1 MAISTSGIGNV
12 LGGTAGGLA
21 GSLFGPLGTALGSSA
36 GAALGGVGGAGIEAI
51 PTLMEND
58 AEKENKR
65 RLKELQRMQEMG
77 TLGLTEAEKQ
87 QLFTGAQGQIQGQL
101 RQAQAGI
108 RSAGA
113 AGMGGAGTEALRQ
126 AQLAEGE
133 AGLVAQVARDVE
145 AKNLERK
152 RELEGEIQERIAT
165 QSEYQ
170 TARRQA
176 LAEIAAAGVGG
187 FQESL
192 AVEKEARGKAVSPA
206 EIAAYAKARK
216 LSYDEAEAM
225 ISLEAKRPG
234 MSRYGSIASE
244 GV

>member
-1 MAISTSGIGNV
+1 MAISTSGIGNI
-12 LGGTAGGLA
+12 LGGTLGTFAGG
-21 GSLFGPLGTALGSSA
+21 PVGTAIGA
-36 GAALGGVGGAGIEAI
+36 GLGGAIGAGIEAI
-51 PTLMEND
+51 PTFMESD

-65 RLKELQRMQEMG
+65 RLKELKQMQELG

-126 AQLAEGE
+126 AKLAEGE
-133 AGLVAQVARDVE
+133 AGLVAQVARDIE

-165 QSEYQ
+165 QADLQ

-176 LAEIAAAGVGG
+176 VAEIAAAGVGG

>member
-1 MAISTSGIGNV
+1 MAISTSGIGNI
-12 LGGTAGGLA
+12 LGGTLGTFAGG
-21 GSLFGPLGTALGSSA
+21 PVGTAIGA
-36 GAALGGVGGAGIEAI
+36 GLGGAIGAGIEAI
-51 PTLMEND
+51 PTFMESD

-87 QLFTGAQGQIQGQL
+87 NLFTGAQSQIQGQL

-108 RSAGA
+108 RAAGA

-126 AQLAEGE
+126 AKLAEGE

-145 AKNLERK
+145 AKNLERQ

-165 QSEYQ
+165 QADLQ

-176 LAEIAAAGVGG
+176 VAEIAAAGVGG

-234 MSRYGSIASE
+234 MTRYGSIATE
-244 GV
+244 GA

>member
-1 MAISTSGIGNV
+1 MAITTSGIGNI
-12 LGGTAGGLA
+12 LGGTLGTFAGGPVGSAIGA
-21 GSLFGPLGTALGSSA
+21 G
-36 GAALGGVGGAGIEAI
+36 LGGAIGAGIEAI
-51 PTLMEND
+51 PTFMESD

-65 RLKELQRMQEMG
+65 RLKELKQMQELG

-126 AQLAEGE
+126 AKLAEGE
-133 AGLVAQVARDVE
+133 AGLVAQVARDIE

-165 QSEYQ
+165 QADLQ

-176 LAEIAAAGVGG
+176 VAEIAAAGVGG

-192 AVEKEARGKAVSPA
+192 AVEKEARGKAVTPA

>member
-1 MAISTSGIGNV
+1 MAISTSGIGNI
-12 LGGTAGGLA
+12 LGGTLGTFAGG
-21 GSLFGPLGTALGSSA
+21 PVGTAIGA
-36 GAALGGVGGAGIEAI
+36 GLGGAIGAGIEAI
-51 PTLMEND
+51 PTFMESD

-65 RLKELQRMQEMG
+65 RLKELKQMQELG

-87 QLFTGAQGQIQGQL
+87 ALFTGAQGQIQGQL

-108 RSAGA
+108 RAAGA

-126 AQLAEGE
+126 AKLAEGE

-165 QSEYQ
+165 QADLQ

-176 LAEIAAAGVGG
+176 VAEIAAAGVGG

-192 AVEKEARGKAVSPA
+192 AVEKEARGKAVTPA

-234 MSRYGSIASE
+234 MSRYSSIASE

>member
-1 MAISTSGIGNV
+1 MAITTSSIGNI
-12 LGGTAGGLA
+12 LGGTLGTFAGG
-21 GSLFGPLGTALGSSA
+21 PVGTAIGA
-36 GAALGGVGGAGIEAI
+36 GLGGALGAGIEAI
-51 PTLMEND
+51 PTFMESD

-65 RLKELQRMQEMG
+65 RLKELKQMQELG

-87 QLFTGAQGQIQGQL
+87 ALFTGAQGQIQGQL

-108 RSAGA
+108 RAAGA

-126 AQLAEGE
+126 AQMAEGQ
-133 AGLVAQVARDVE
+133 AALVGQVSRGIE
-145 AKNLERK
+145 EKNLERK

-165 QSEYQ
+165 QADLQ

-176 LAEIAAAGVGG
+176 LAEIASAGVGG

-192 AVEKEARGKAVSPA
+192 ALEKEARGKEVTPA

-216 LSYDEAEAM
+216 LSYDEAAAM

-234 MSRYGSIASE
+234 MSRYSPIASE